1 MPITHSLTSTIART
15 GLNLSRSSR
24 TQSEQAETRASHL
37 EQILDSVS
45 IFDEEK
51 TGRQVASTVLRASR
65 AANTDKARSW
75 VAYLG
80 LKHLASGLQGPS
92 AVTLSAIGADMM
104 RGGQLMIS
112 DDEAVTC
119 GSALMD
125 GISSYSPGIIASAKV
140 EATKEAALRAPE
152 LSTQKSVLWSYFEAT
167 DNRDAPGGGCG

>member
-1 MPITHSLTSTIART
+1 
-15 GLNLSRSSR
+15 
-24 TQSEQAETRASHL
+24 
-37 EQILDSVS
+37 
-45 IFDEEK
+45 
-51 TGRQVASTVLRASR
+51 
-65 AANTDKARSW
+65 
-75 VAYLG
+75 
-80 LKHLASGLQGPS
+80 
-92 AVTLSAIGADMM
+92 MM

-125 GISSYSPGIIASAKV
+125 GISAYSPGIIASAKV